1 MNPYDL
7 ASYLESCVEVEPL
20 IFKSISKHLRKQ
32 ADRIADLETTIAFK
46 KLHKI
51 SDEEIE
57 KIASL
62 CWGEEFD
69 YLAFATKLQERL
81 TA

>member
-1 MNPYDL
+1 MNAYDF
-7 ASYLESCVEVEPL
+7 ASYLESCIQVEPV
-20 IFKSISKHLRKQ
+20 IFKAISKQLRNQ
-32 ADRIADLETTIAFK
+32 ADRIADLETTVAFQ
-46 KLHKI
+46 KLQKI

-69 YLAFATKLQERL
+69 YLFFANKLLERL
-81 TA
+81 TK